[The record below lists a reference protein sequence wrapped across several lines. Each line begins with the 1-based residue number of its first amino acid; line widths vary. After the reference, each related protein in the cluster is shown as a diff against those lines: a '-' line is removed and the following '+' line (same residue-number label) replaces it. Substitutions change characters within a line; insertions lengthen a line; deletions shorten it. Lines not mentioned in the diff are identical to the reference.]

1 MANSMMD
8 SILGMVTPEMKQALA
23 SRLGTS
29 AQTAESGLSAATA
42 ATLGGLANKAQ
53 SDSGF
58 LGQVF
63 GLLGGGTGQNLLSGL
78 SSIASNGPAGGTAEL
93 VNRFLPMVF
102 GSQQGQI
109 TNSLSNQ
116 FGLSAA
122 SGLGLFKMAVP
133 LVMAWLWKGHSA
145 GTLTSSSLANMLRTE
160 AANVQGYA
168 PSGVLT
174 GAAAFGGAAAPTA
187 PTGYTATARASP
199 RWLVPVVIAAALL
212 LGWALIRSMTAPR
225 QAVQTAAN
233 VTANAV
239 DATRNAATA
248 AWAKLGELIRVTLP
262 DGTVLNVPSLGVE
275 GRLVNFLNSTAPASD
290 RTWFDFDRLLFDTN
304 SATLQPASQEQLRNI
319 AAILRAYPNV
329 KVRIGGYT
337 DNIGD
342 PAANVTLSQQRANSV
357 VSQLV
362 SLGVDPSR
370 MTAQGYGQDSPVA
383 DNSTEEGRQ
392 KNRRI
397 SLQVTEKPNAA

>member
-29 AQTAESGLSAATA
+29 TQTAESALGAATA
-42 ATLGGLANKAQ
+42 ATLGGLASKAS

-78 SSIASNGPAGGTAEL
+78 SSLASNGPAGGTAEL

-102 GSQQGQI
+102 GAQQGQI
-109 TNSLSNQ
+109 TNSLSQQ

-122 SGLGLFKMAVP
+122 SGMGLFKMAVP
-133 LVMAWLWKGHSA
+133 LVMAWLYKGHSA
-145 GTLTSSSLANMLRTE
+145 GTLNASSLATMLRTE
-160 AANVQGYA
+160 APNVQSYVPG
-168 PSGVLT
+168 GVLT
-174 GAAAFGGAAAPTA
+174 GAAAFAGTAAPSVA
-187 PTGYTATARASP
+187 TGYTTATARATP
-199 RWLVPVVIAAALL
+199 RWLIPVVIAAALL
-212 LGWALIRSMTAPR
+212 LGWVLIRSMTAPK

-233 VTANAV
+233 AV
-239 DATRNAATA
+239 SNAATA
-248 AWAKLGELIRVTLP
+248 AWAKLGELTKLTLP

-275 GRLVNFLNSTAPASD
+275 GRLVSFLNSTAPVSD
-290 RTWFDFDRLLFDTN
+290 TSWFDFDRLLFDTN
-304 SATLQPASQEQLRNI
+304 SATLQPASQEQLRNV
-319 AAILRAYPNV
+319 AAILKAYPNA
-329 KVRIGGYT
+329 KIRIGGYT
-337 DNIGD
+337 DNTGD
-342 PAANVTLSQQRANSV
+342 PSANLALSEQRANSV
-357 VSQLV
+357 MSQLA
-362 SLGVDPSR
+362 SMGVDPSR
-370 MTAQGYGQDSPVA
+370 MTAKGYGQDNPIA

-397 SLQVTEKPNAA
+397 SLLVTDK

>member
-29 AQTAESGLSAATA
+29 TQTAESALGAATA
-42 ATLGGLANKAQ
+42 ATLGGLASKAS

-78 SSIASNGPAGGTAEL
+78 SSLASNGPAGGTAEL

-102 GSQQGQI
+102 GAQQGQI
-109 TNSLSNQ
+109 TNSLSQQ

-122 SGLGLFKMAVP
+122 SGMGLFKMAVP
-133 LVMAWLWKGHSA
+133 LVMAWLYKGHSA
-145 GTLTSSSLANMLRTE
+145 GTLNASSLATMLRTE
-160 AANVQGYA
+160 APNVQSYV

-174 GAAAFGGAAAPTA
+174 GAAAFAGTAAPSVA
-187 PTGYTATARASP
+187 TGYTTATARATP
-199 RWLVPVVIAAALL
+199 RWLIPVVIAAALL
-212 LGWALIRSMTAPR
+212 LGWVLIRSMTAPK

-233 VTANAV
+233 AV
-239 DATRNAATA
+239 SNAATA
-248 AWAKLGELIRVTLP
+248 AWAKLGELTKLTLP

-275 GRLVNFLNSTAPASD
+275 GRLVSFLNSTAPVSD
-290 RTWFDFDRLLFDTN
+290 TSWFDFDRLLFDTN
-304 SATLQPASQEQLRNI
+304 SATLQPASQEQLRNV
-319 AAILRAYPNV
+319 AAILKAYPNA
-329 KVRIGGYT
+329 KIRIGGYT
-337 DNIGD
+337 DNTGD
-342 PAANVTLSQQRANSV
+342 PSANLALSEQRANSV
-357 VSQLV
+357 MSQLA
-362 SLGVDPSR
+362 SMGVDPSR
-370 MTAQGYGQDSPVA
+370 MTAKGYGQDNPIA

-397 SLQVTEKPNAA
+397 SLLVTDK